1 MRSPPLVFWADK
13 KSRAALHIA
22 NGKARSTEKIE
33 PAKTQPERIPHHQR
47 RGRKSSNNM
56 TLPDLSDLFIDDL
69 DEFDNGIA

>member
-33 PAKTQPERIPHHQR
+33 PAKRSQKASLTISGEGARAA
-47 RGRKSSNNM
+47 
-56 TLPDLSDLFIDDL
+56 TT
-69 DEFDNGIA
+69 